1 MGTADH
7 IPERQERN
15 IIPQQIRTMAGS
27 DPSKTNNEIGRSR
40 QAGPDLTTG
49 LNGEDLVPK
58 LSAEQQ
64 KIEQLNQNNGI
75 E

>member
-1 MGTADH
+1 MGTADQ

-27 DPSKTNNEIGRSR
+27 DPSKTNNELGRSR
-40 QAGPDLTTG
+40 TERRGP
-49 LNGEDLVPK
+49 
-58 LSAEQQ
+58 SAETECRTTD
-64 KIEQLNQNNGI
+64 IEQLNQNNRI